1 MSKNNF
7 IPKHFIRG
15 GADARKEKFDPITGR
30 YLYTIYFDPGR
41 TNFFGHLP
49 FESTSKCGTKE
60 LQSRCSSECI
70 FCGGTSPGCKPD
82 KKANISQ
89 KHAIRRLE
97 IESRMQQ
104 WNADGMVA
112 AKLHYIFTFFYYL
125 QFFLLKRVLP
135 KVIVDDYYRFKFCKR
150 ALTYWLYHD
159 SHRWFMCDLNDRIK
173 ISCYSNQKIYANDM
187 IKFHLE
193 SKRPCFSS
201 KQKNRFLC
209 ISEISKILV
218 RKLVSSRTSPN
229 PKIILFARE
238 VILHRFFELNSISR
252 SIQAAGLTWEQME
265 LYDTFHFWT
274 PRFVNQ
280 SKLKNNF

>member
-1 MSKNNF
+1 M
-7 IPKHFIRG
+7 PKHFIRD
-15 GADARKEKFDPITGR
+15 GADARKKKFNPITGR
-30 YLYTIYFDPGR
+30 YLYAIYFDPGR
-41 TNFFGHLP
+41 TNFFGTLQ

-135 KVIVDDYYRFKFCKR
+135 KVIVRENYFCKR
-150 ALTYWLYHD
+150 AVTYWLYHD
-159 SHRWFMCDLNDRIK
+159 SHRWFICDVNHRIK
-173 ISCYSNQKIYANDM
+173 ISCNSNQKIFANDM

-193 SKRPCFSS
+193 SKKPCFSS

-218 RKLVSSRTSPN
+218 RKLVNSRTSPN
-229 PKIILFARE
+229 PKIILFARK

-274 PRFVNQ
+274 SRFVNQ
-280 SKLKNNF
+280 TRLKNNF

>member
-7 IPKHFIRG
+7 IPKHFIRD
-15 GADARKEKFDPITGR
+15 GADARKKKFDPITGR
-30 YLYTIYFDPGR
+30 YLYMIYFDPGR
-41 TNFFGHLP
+41 TNFFGDLP

-60 LQSRCSSECI
+60 LQSRCSSKCI
-70 FCGGTSPGCKPD
+70 FCGGTSPGCKPN

-89 KHAIRRLE
+89 KHEIRRLE

-104 WNADGMVA
+104 WNANGMVA
-112 AKLHYIFTFFYYL
+112 VKLHYIFIFFYYL

-135 KVIVDDYYRFKFCKR
+135 KVIVRENYFCKR

-159 SHRWFMCDLNDRIK
+159 SHRWLRCDVNDRIK
-173 ISCYSNQKIYANDM
+173 ISCYSNQKIHANDM

-193 SKRPCFSS
+193 SKTPCFSP
-201 KQKNRFLC
+201 KEKNRFLC
-209 ISEISKILV
+209 ISGISKILI

-229 PKIILFARE
+229 PKIILFAKE

-252 SIQAAGLTWEQME
+252 SIQAAGLTGEQME

-280 SKLKNNF
+280 TKLKNNF